1 MSRPDEKTYRQR
13 RIIFAVLVLSA
24 FGLLTASFMGTF
36 GSESGLSAITSPPQK
51 LASNAAKP
59 FRDLANWVGDSIRAK
74 KDLQAAQKRARDLQI
89 ANGQLVGMLQR
100 AGQESR
106 LRGSQRSYTLDR
118 YDPLEVESI
127 GSTST
132 SWYRSI
138 IINKGTANG
147 VRERQ
152 AVVGPDGLVG
162 SVIRADRGSAIVR
175 LITDPQSGVT
185 AKVVSLRQSGG
196 ARFPANLVDLDGD
209 TGDLAPARI
218 GTPDDL
224 ILGIV
229 RSDNYR
235 AGDRVYTAG
244 RISSR
249 FPSRFPPNIPIGQ
262 VTRIDDPNT
271 DNQVVHVRAY
281 SNMRRLDLLWVLVGW
296 SGSE

>member
-1 MSRPDEKTYRQR
+1 M
-13 RIIFAVLVLSA
+13 FLALVLSA
-24 FGLLTASFMGTF
+24 FVLLTGSYMGAF

-59 FRDLANWVGDSIRAK
+59 FRDLANWVGDSFRAK
-74 KDLQAAQKRARDLQI
+74 KDLAAAQKQVRDLRV

-106 LRGSQRSYTLDR
+106 LKGSRSSYTFDR
-118 YDPLEVESI
+118 YDPLEVTSI
-127 GSTST
+127 GSTAS
-132 SWYRSI
+132 SWYRSV
-138 IINKGTANG
+138 IINKGTGSG
-147 VRERQ
+147 VRPKQ

-162 SVIRADRGSAIVR
+162 SVIRADRGTAVVR

-185 AKVVSLRQSGG
+185 AKVVSLRTSGG

-209 TGDLAPARI
+209 TGDLSPARI

-224 ILGIV
+224 ILGITK
-229 RSDNYR
+229 SDAYR
-235 AGDRVYTAG
+235 PGDRVYTAG
-244 RISSR
+244 RISAR
-249 FPSRFPPNIPIGQ
+249 FPSRYPPNIPIGQ
-262 VTRIDDPNT
+262 VTRIDDANT

>member
-1 MSRPDEKTYRQR
+1 M
-13 RIIFAVLVLSA
+13 FVALVLSA
-24 FGLLTASFMGTF
+24 FVLLTGSYMGAF

-59 FRDLANWVGDSIRAK
+59 FRDLANWVGDSFRAK
-74 KDLQAAQKRARDLQI
+74 KDLAAAQKQVRELRV

-106 LRGSQRSYTLDR
+106 LKGSRRSYTLDR
-118 YDPLEVESI
+118 YDPLEVTSI
-127 GSTST
+127 GSTSS
-132 SWYRSI
+132 SWYRSV
-138 IINKGTANG
+138 IINKGTSSG

-162 SVIRADRGSAIVR
+162 SVIRADRGTAVVR

-185 AKVVSLRQSGG
+185 AKVVSLRTSGA

-209 TGDLAPARI
+209 TGDLAPSRI

-224 ILGIV
+224 ILGIPK
-229 RSDNYR
+229 SDNYR
-235 AGDRVYTAG
+235 PGDRVYTAG
-244 RISSR
+244 RISAR

-262 VTRIDDPNT
+262 VTRIDDANT
-271 DNQVVHVRAY
+271 DNQIVHVRAY